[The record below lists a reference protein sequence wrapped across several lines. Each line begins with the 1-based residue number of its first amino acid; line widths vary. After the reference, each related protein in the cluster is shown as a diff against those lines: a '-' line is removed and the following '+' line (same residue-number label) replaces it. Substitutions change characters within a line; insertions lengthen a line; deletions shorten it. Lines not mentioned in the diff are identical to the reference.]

1 MDEAAIEAVLC
12 GRKEATKVAIIATLR
27 VLRFMVRRIP
37 KSPRCSRLK
46 I

>member
-27 VLRFMVRRIP
+27 ILRFMVRRVP